1 MYHHIQEGVDMIM
14 KIDEINIRHSPT
26 ISLIDEKVGS
36 LICEITP
43 IAATKQ

>member
-1 MYHHIQEGVDMIM
+1 M
-14 KIDEINIRHSPT
+14 KIDEINNRHNPT
-26 ISLIDEKVGS
+26 ISHVNEKVGS